1 MAYTKVTTRTKRGDV
16 VCEYHSAKYGAP
28 GQKRQKKKKATP
40 EQIEARLKEAK
51 FEPKEKF
58 ERGFVRHYIDNVM
71 QADKGCDFPYL

>member
-1 MAYTKVTTRTKRGDV
+1 MRNGDIIEMDVDRGILNV
-16 VCEYHSAKYGAP
+16 ELS
-28 GQKRQKKKKATP
+28 P
-40 EQIEARLKEAK
+40 EQIEARLKETK